1 MEPRSPA
8 RIFRQRAAL
17 GMASP
22 RVLIVDDDK
31 TMVAVMSAVLKA
43 GGFQV
48 SAAFDAAQ
56 GFMFAQKDPPD
67 LILLD
72 MNMPAGGGAG
82 TWQRLQ
88 HSART
93 QNVPVVFVTAESK
106 PGLEQEV
113 LRQGAVAFI
122 QKPFDPTTLAERVRA
137 ILERK

>member
-1 MEPRSPA
+1 M
-8 RIFRQRAAL
+8 
-17 GMASP
+17 GNP
-22 RVLIVDDDK
+22 RVLVIDDDK
-31 TMVAVMSAVLKA
+31 TMVAVMTAVLKA
-43 GGFQV
+43 DGFQV

-93 QNVPVVFVTAESK
+93 QSIPVVFVTAETK
-106 PGLEQEV
+106 AGLEQEV
-113 LRQGAVAFI
+113 LRQGAVGFI
-122 QKPFDPTTLAERVRA
+122 QKPFDPVTLAERVRGF
-137 ILERK
+137 LERK

>member
-1 MEPRSPA
+1 
-8 RIFRQRAAL
+8 
-17 GMASP
+17 MATP

-31 TMVAVMSAVLKA
+31 TMVAVMTAVLKA

-88 HSART
+88 QSART
-93 QNVPVVFVTAESK
+93 RSVPVVFVTAESK

-113 LRQGAVAFI
+113 LRQGAVGFI
-122 QKPFDPTTLAERVRA
+122 QKPFDPATLADRVRGF
-137 ILERK
+137 LEKR